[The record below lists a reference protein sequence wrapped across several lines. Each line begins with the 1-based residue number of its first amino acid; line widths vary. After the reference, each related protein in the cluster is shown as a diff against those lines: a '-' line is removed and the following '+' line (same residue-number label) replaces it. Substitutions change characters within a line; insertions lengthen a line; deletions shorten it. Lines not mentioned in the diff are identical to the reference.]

1 MEYLKK
7 YGLKEEEIQNI
18 KEKYNDWIIEFIE
31 KNEEFVTETIDYL
44 YSEGIKVIYYLM
56 INNIQIFLET
66 KVALKEKIE
75 NFKAQGL
82 TIKKIQMKLLQ
93 GEES

>member
-7 YGLKEEEIQNI
+7 YGLKEEEIEKI
-18 KEKYNDWIIEFIE
+18 KEKYNDWIIKFITE
-31 KNEEFVTETIDYL
+31 NEEFVTETIEYL
-44 YSEGIKVIYYLM
+44 YSENIKIIYYLM

-75 NFKAQGL
+75 IFKEQGL
-82 TIKKIQMKLLQ
+82 TRKKIQMKLRIIK
-93 GEES
+93 

>member
-7 YGLKEEEIQNI
+7 YGLKEEEIEKI
-18 KEKYNDWIIEFIE
+18 KEKYNDWIIKFITE
-31 KNEEFVTETIDYL
+31 NEEFVTETIEYL
-44 YSEGIKVIYYLM
+44 YSENIKIIYYLM

-75 NFKAQGL
+75 IFKEQGL
-82 TIKKIQMKLLQ
+82 TRKKIQMKLL
-93 GEES
+93 GEK

>member
-7 YGLKEEEIQNI
+7 YGLKEEEIEKI
-18 KEKYNDWIIEFIE
+18 KEKYNDWIIKFIIE
-31 KNEEFVTETIDYL
+31 NEEFVTETIEYL
-44 YSEGIKVIYYLM
+44 YSENIKIIYYLM

-75 NFKAQGL
+75 IFKEQGL
-82 TIKKIQMKLLQ
+82 TRKKIQMKLL
-93 GEES
+93 GEK